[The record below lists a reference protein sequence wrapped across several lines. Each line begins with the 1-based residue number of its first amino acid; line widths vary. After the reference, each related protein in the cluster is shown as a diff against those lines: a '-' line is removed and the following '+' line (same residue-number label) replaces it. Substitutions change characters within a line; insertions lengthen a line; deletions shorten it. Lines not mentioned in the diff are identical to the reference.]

1 MRKIQCTDT
10 GQPLCKP
17 KSGKCVYKTI
27 FSICVVY
34 KGKRPGKTIQ
44 FLFKTNRFGNKTVKI
59 EVENDHLRRKFDE
72 KSGQKQGRIS
82 SKKRW
87 QKCVGFDRFL
97 KKSDNKIR
105 KRQSNLVIQSPF
117 LFRVAKTKG
126 LLCVWI

>member
-1 MRKIQCTDT
+1 MHGHGTTPLQTEKWEMRLQDDFLY
-10 GQPLCKP
+10 LC
-17 KSGKCVYKTI
+17 GLQ
-27 FSICVVY
+27 
-34 KGKRPGKTIQ
+34 GKTPWKNNSV
-44 FLFKTNRFGNKTVKI
+44 LFKTDRFGDKTVKI

-105 KRQSNLVIQSPF
+105 KMSTCLLLSWRTTEISSEVALNSISP
-117 LFRVAKTKG
+117 LA
-126 LLCVWI
+126 

>member
-1 MRKIQCTDT
+1 MHKIQCTDT

-44 FLFKTNRFGNKTVKI
+44 FLFKTDRFGNKTVKI

-72 KSGQKQGRIS
+72 KSGQ
-82 SKKRW
+82 W
-87 QKCVGFDRFL
+87 QKWLGVNRFL

-105 KRQSNLVIQSPF
+105 KRQCLSIVNRKFHLQGAESLP
-117 LFRVAKTKG
+117 
-126 LLCVWI
+126 LLLPCG

>member
-1 MRKIQCTDT
+1 MHKIQCTDT

-44 FLFKTNRFGNKTVKI
+44 FLFKTDRFGNKTVKI

-87 QKCVGFDRFL
+87 QKWLGVDRFL

-105 KRQSNLVIQSPF
+105 KRQCLSIVNRKFHLQGAESLPQ
-117 LFRVAKTKG
+117 
-126 LLCVWI
+126 LLPCG